1 MNNKK
6 TVHYRHALTFSLMLV
21 LSLAYLSFSAPQS
34 ILAQNATGTIQ
45 CITIQDNQT
54 SVAGPSPS
62 PEVIPQLDPEVAR
75 GISNISDIENATG
88 SNKQIFANNTDIDSD
103 VTTFQG
109 MEKSQLG
116 NIVPGEQGTI
126 FEGEI
131 ISNATHQCW
140 KN

>member
-1 MNNKK
+1 MKDNKFRSQK
-6 TVHYRHALTFSLMLV
+6 SP
-21 LSLAYLSFSAPQS
+21 LSFVLASLTILVFFTPQ
-34 ILAQNATGTIQ
+34 LAIGQNTSGTIE
-45 CITIQDNQT
+45 CITIEDNQT

-88 SNKQIFANNTDIDSD
+88 SNKQIFANNTDIDSN
-103 VTTFQG
+103 VTTLQG

-116 NIVPGEQGTI
+116 NAITGQQDVI
-126 FEGEI
+126 LEGDI
-131 ISNATHQCW
+131 IRNATHQCW